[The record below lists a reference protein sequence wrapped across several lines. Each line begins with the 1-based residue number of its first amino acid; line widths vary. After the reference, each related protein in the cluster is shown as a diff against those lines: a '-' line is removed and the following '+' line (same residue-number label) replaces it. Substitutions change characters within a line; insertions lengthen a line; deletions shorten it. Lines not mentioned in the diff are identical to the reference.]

1 MSLRGVPAHPAT
13 GAAGTDPATTP
24 LVRRTVY
31 ALGLGLLLCRLP
43 TTSVQM
49 REQAVGTLAAEAVE
63 LDPALVGLAV
73 NVAVLLGVLVFAVV
87 LALYLWLA
95 GVLDR
100 KLVPEGLA
108 LGAGQRIGLCTL
120 VAGGLTVL
128 SQLYA
133 LWSGHLARGPA
144 EVALVVASALAAA
157 LLYRRQWA
165 RRPRGRGLLVPAVA
179 VVVAVLVTVV

>member
-1 MSLRGVPAHPAT
+1 MSLRATPAHPGT
-13 GAAGTDPATTP
+13 GPAGTAPATTP
-24 LVRRTVY
+24 LVRRTLYV
-31 ALGLGLLLCRLP
+31 LGLGLLLGRLP
-43 TTSVQM
+43 ATAVQM
-49 REQAVGTLAAEAVE
+49 REQTAGAPAAGAAE

-100 KLVPEGLA
+100 RLVPEGLA

-133 LWSGHLARGPA
+133 LWSGHMARGPA
-144 EVALVVASALAAA
+144 EAALVVAFALVAA

-179 VVVAVLVTVV
+179 VAVAVLVTVV